1 MSYIQDNEAFSITSI
16 FGVVTTEDGRPV
28 YKANVEEHR
37 SNVTDDSDMRGNF
50 SLYDVSPSPRTP
62 ISAFK
67 LLQNGYLY
75 ALIGIR
81 VLPNRD
87 NDAGVIPMSFFPF
100 LGSNA
105 LSFPSPA
112 RSIEEGGVIFEIEEN
127 TVLMGIEKDR
137 KQTIFLNRVK
147 QDKLL
152 IELPDGI
159 TSSAIAQL
167 VPFGL
172 ALKPGGKLTFP
183 NTDHLSQD
191 SNPHLYRLDLNSDSK
206 TLGEYV
212 DVGPVM
218 VEGKNLVTA
227 RNAVTE
233 TSIYF
238 VAAKT
243 K

>member
-1 MSYIQDNEAFSITSI
+1 MSYTEDNESFSITSI

-28 YKANVEEHR
+28 YRATVKEHR
-37 SNVTDDSDMRGNF
+37 SNVTDESDMMGKF
-50 SLYDVSPSPRTP
+50 CLYDVSPSTRTP
-62 ISAFK
+62 ITAFK
-67 LLQNGYLY
+67 SLQSGYL
-75 ALIGIR
+75 AGLAAIR
-81 VLPNRD
+81 VFPNQN
-87 NDAGVIPMSFFPF
+87 NDADVIPMSFFPF

-127 TVLMGIEKDR
+127 TVLMGIEKER

-147 QDKLL
+147 QDNLL

-167 VPFGL
+167 APFGL

-191 SNPHLYRLDLNSDSK
+191 SNPHFYRLDLNSDSK

-212 DVGPVM
+212 DVGPVI

-233 TSIYF
+233 TSI
-238 VAAKT
+238 
-243 K
+243 